1 VTAPISSRKGKEF
14 VAMRSLRVYLVG
26 VMLWGLLGCAGG
38 KEALKLEEGVSGGRA
53 ESAMAVVHWW
63 GMPEF
68 SDDLSETGL
77 QEAVARSLAYY
88 RRVGER
94 TAFRFGKDVAS
105 TEDMCQALEA
115 FLGILKTTRP
125 GRERKKALRKS
136 FRVYCAGG
144 EEKSVLYTGYYE
156 PVLRGSRTRSETY
169 PVPLYGVPR
178 DLVVVDL
185 GIFRADLKGIRI
197 VGRYA
202 QGRFI
207 PYYTRH
213 EIDRQG
219 VLRGQGLEIAWVADP
234 IEAFFLHVQGSGR
247 ILLQEGGSLSLGYAA
262 GNGRPYTSI
271 GKLLVDA
278 GKLPKERA
286 SLQGLTQYLREH
298 PEEREAIV
306 DRNESYVFFREV
318 PQGPLGSIDVLLTP
332 GRSLATDPR
341 VYPPG
346 ALVYVET
353 EVPLIAEDGTVARWQ
368 PVRRFMLNQD
378 TGGAIRGPHRADI
391 YWGSGEEA
399 GSQAGSMRR
408 EGKLYFIGPLK
419 KTRGTP

>member
-1 VTAPISSRKGKEF
+1 
-14 VAMRSLRVYLVG
+14 MRPVRVYALW

-38 KEALKLEEGVSGGRA
+38 KETLKPEEGMAGDRA
-53 ESAMAVVHWW
+53 ESAMTMVHWW

-68 SDDLSETGL
+68 SDDSSEAGL
-77 QEAVARSLAYY
+77 KEAVARSLDYY

-94 TAFRFGKDVAS
+94 TVFRFGEDVAS
-105 TEDMCQALEA
+105 KEDMCLALEQ
-115 FLGILKTTRP
+115 FLGLLEATPP
-125 GRERKKALRKS
+125 GRERKKALRRL
-136 FRVYCAGG
+136 FRIYRAGG
-144 EEKSVLYTGYYE
+144 DEESVLYTGYYE
-156 PVLRGSRTRSETY
+156 PVLRGSRSRSDTY
-169 PVPLYGVPR
+169 SVPLYGVPR

-185 GIFRADLKGIRI
+185 GVFRADLKGIRI

-213 EIDRQG
+213 EIDRLG
-219 VLRGQGLEIAWVADP
+219 VLQGRGLEIAWVADP

-247 ILLQEGGSLSLGYAA
+247 IVLEEGGSLSLGHAA
-262 GNGRPYTSI
+262 SNGRPYRSI
-271 GKLLVDA
+271 GKLLIDA
-278 GKLPKERA
+278 GKLPKERG

-298 PEEREAIV
+298 PEEREAIM

-318 PQGPLGSIDVLLTP
+318 PRGPLGSLDVLLTP

-353 EVPLIAEDGTVARWQ
+353 EEPIVARDGTVARWH

-408 EGKLYFIGPLK
+408 EGRLYFIGPLK
-419 KTRGTP
+419 KTRTTP